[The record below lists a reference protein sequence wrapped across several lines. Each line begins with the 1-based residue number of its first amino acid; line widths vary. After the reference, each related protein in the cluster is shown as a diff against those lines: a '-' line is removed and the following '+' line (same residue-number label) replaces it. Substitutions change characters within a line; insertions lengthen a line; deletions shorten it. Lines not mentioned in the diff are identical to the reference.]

1 MITIW
6 YYKRLPFFPDKFLL
20 SGILKSLNN
29 DAMKK
34 MLLITV
40 VCFTGM
46 SLFAQT
52 QKVKVLTYNIH
63 HGENMKQVLDLQGI
77 ANVILA
83 TNPDLVALQEVDSVT
98 SRTSQSDQLKELA
111 AITGMYTYFAK
122 AMDYDGGGYG
132 TGILSRFPISNGI
145 TLPLPSTKG
154 NEPRAAGIVT
164 VQLPGDS
171 TLRFVTT
178 HLDAGRKS
186 TDRVAQANALT
197 DYFRE
202 TATPVIMA
210 GDFNAIPAS
219 KEITI
224 LKQVFTDAT
233 NQMGPTCP
241 SDTPRV
247 KLDYIMVSPKHKW
260 TITGARIIEETV
272 ASDHRPVLCELEMK

>member
-1 MITIW
+1 
-6 YYKRLPFFPDKFLL
+6 
-20 SGILKSLNN
+20 
-29 DAMKK
+29 MKK

-40 VCFTGM
+40 VCFTGF

-52 QKVKVLTYNIH
+52 QKVKILTYNIH
-63 HGENMKQVLDLQGI
+63 HGENMKQVMDLQAI

-83 TNPDLVALQEVDSVT
+83 TNPDLVALQEVDSAT

-111 AITGMYTYFAK
+111 SITGMYTYFVK
-122 AMDYDGGGYG
+122 AMDFDGGGYG
-132 TGILSRFPISNGI
+132 TGILSRYPINDGI
-145 TLPLPSTKG
+145 TFPLPSTKG

-164 VQLPGDS
+164 IKLPGDS

-178 HLDAGRKS
+178 HLDAGKHA
-186 TDRVAQANALT
+186 TDRIAQANALA

-210 GDFNAIPAS
+210 GDFNALPAT
-219 KEITI
+219 KEITV

-233 NQMGPTCP
+233 SQMGPTFP
-241 SDTPRV
+241 SDSPRI
-247 KLDYIMVSPKHKW
+247 KIDYIMVAPKHKW
-260 TITGARIIEETV
+260 TVTGARIIEETI